1 MRRRFRRK
9 PRAQAVQAPTNRAND
24 RILADPVQLVDHE
37 NTHHGEVSLAKAK
50 EVAAAAG
57 LDLVEVSPKAKPPVC
72 KVLDYGKF
80 QYNASKQMRQQ
91 QAAQKKVATKGIRI
105 GLRTDGHDLEFK
117 KKQAEK
123 FLGKG
128 NKVKLE
134 IVLRGRE
141 KAHQDLARENILAFL
156 ETIEIPY
163 KFEEE
168 VKKFPGGFN
177 TIIAPE

>member
-1 MRRRFRRK
+1 M
-9 PRAQAVQAPTNRAND
+9 RANE
-24 RILADPVQLVDHE
+24 RIFAKQVILIDHK
-37 NTHHGEVSLAKAK
+37 GEHIGEIDTK
-50 EVAAAAG
+50 EALEMAQEAG

-72 KVLDYGKF
+72 KILDYGKF
-80 QYNASKQMRQQ
+80 QYTQAKQHRQS
-91 QAAQKKVATKGIRI
+91 QAAQKTVSTKGVRI
-105 GLRTDGHDLEFK
+105 GLRTDTHDLEFK

-128 NKVKLE
+128 NKVKIE

-141 KAHQDLARENILAFL
+141 KAHQGLARKNITEFL
-156 ETIEIPY
+156 ETLEIP
-163 KFEEE
+163 FRTEEE